1 MLMFLWKI
9 LIFLL
14 LLHKIISYNLNLDI
28 FNLISIFMKRIFS
41 ILVGVGCTLAAF
53 AVAPISENQ
62 TPRML
67 NTPSWDGFDVECYRE
82 MDFVKPGAKTHLIG
96 KLDGYDPLLEYS
108 VVEIYS
114 YDHLNEKRNV
124 EVAELDSAGNFVVDL
139 PLPHPQTVTLI
150 FGRHYRKVFLMPED
164 TLKYTT
170 STTLRDSND
179 YSRAIYSKFEGGD
192 AADVNIACEFMC
204 DSLNRY
210 KRRYAVVN
218 DPDSMLVI
226 NAKIKAAFHDAV
238 DYLNRTIPTFD
249 MSQWAKDVTFS
260 RCAADVY
267 LPIVDMDYYY
277 RELKY
282 NFEDRDGMTIRI
294 PNPEYRPLD
303 YSKYFNDR
311 KDYLVYIYDNPLILC
326 GDNLIISRIVNG
338 SMFYLHRAI
347 AAGGNVLEIV
357 NGEFRL
363 KSETILKDG
372 ESRLQKLMELDER
385 CERNF
390 GIGNCFMSQLA
401 MTYGVVPG
409 FKNIPE
415 FSKEMLDYCKMGA
428 SVILSEISYKGLA
441 ASVIDGVSDIAVGL
455 ALKEARQ
462 KADSESRTIS
472 DVSDVLA
479 EIISPYKGKVILVD
493 VWNTGC
499 GPCLSGM
506 LDQKGFIKE
515 YADSPLQVIYVAE
528 ERYKEPCERWIEE
541 NEIAGEH
548 VYLTQDA
555 YAHLSAD
562 FNITGIPFGIVINKD
577 GEIVS
582 SGHPFFQIDL
592 VKSLLNK

>member
-170 STTLRDSND
+170 STTLRDPND

-210 KRRYAVVN
+210 KEGYAVVN
-218 DPDSMLVI
+218 DSDKMLEI
-226 NAKIKAAFHDAV
+226 NAKVKAGFHDAV

-249 MSQWAKDVTFS
+249 MSQWAKDVAFS
-260 RCAADVY
+260 KSVANVY
-267 LPIVDMDYYY
+267 LPIADMDYYY
-277 RELKY
+277 REGKY
-282 NFEDRDGMTIRI
+282 NYENRDGMTMRVS
-294 PNPEYRPLD
+294 NPDYKSLD
-303 YSKYFNDR
+303 YSKYFGDR
-311 KDYLVYIYDNPLILC
+311 KCYLNYIYNNPLIIC
-326 GDNLIISRIVNG
+326 GDEIIIDRIVYG
-338 SMFYLHRAI
+338 PMFNLHRVI
-347 AAGGNVLEIV
+347 AGGGNVFEFV
-357 NGEFRL
+357 DGEVRL
-363 KSETILKDG
+363 MPETELKEG
-372 ESRLQKLMELDER
+372 ESRLQRLMGLNDR
-385 CERNF
+385 CEKDF

-401 MTYGVVPG
+401 MIYGVVPG
-409 FKNIPE
+409 YKKIPE
-415 FSKEMLDYCKMGA
+415 ISKDVLEGYKKYA
-428 SVILSEISYKGLA
+428 SVILSEISYNGLA
-441 ASVIDGVSDIAVGL
+441 ECVLDGVSDMAARV
-455 ALKEARQ
+455 ALKDVKQEVV
-462 KADSESRTIS
+462 SESRTIF
-472 DVSDVLA
+472 DVSDVLGK
-479 EIISPYKGKVILVD
+479 IVSPYMGKVVLVD
-493 VWNTGC
+493 VWGIGC
-499 GPCLSGM
+499 APCLSGM
-506 LDQKGFIKE
+506 LNQKAFIKE

-528 ERYKEPCERWIEE
+528 EDSKEPGERWMRE

-548 VYLTQDA
+548 VYLTKKA
-555 YAHLSAD
+555 YAHLRAD
-562 FNITGIPFGIVINKD
+562 FNITGIPFGI
-577 GEIVS
+577 IVNEE
-582 SGHPFFQIDL
+582 GDIVETGNPHFLIPKIIQ
-592 VKSLLNK
+592 LLDN